1 VTLTTIRHLLATCCS
16 PKEGTTL
23 LKKTPIAWLALFL
36 SLFLVAAACGG
47 DDSPSAGSEGGDVTV
62 DPENCPDAEGDV
74 VVSGSST
81 VEPISVLVGEKLL
94 DCGSGVLAT
103 VDGPGTGDGFVL
115 FCTGDADISS
125 ASRPIK
131 EEEVADCDDAGIEF
145 IELKVAFDGISVL
158 TNPANDA
165 VDCLSF
171 EDLYALIGP
180 ESEGFDN
187 WSDGQD
193 LATELGTATVL
204 PDADLTITAPGAES
218 GTYDSFL
225 EIVFGD
231 ISEAR
236 AEEGKITEGQIEASR
251 NDYASQA
258 DDTAIIAAM
267 EAEDTPLGW
276 VGFAFAEEAGD
287 QVKELSVSVE
297 GGECV
302 EPTAE
307 TIADGSYPISRGLY
321 VYVNKAKAEE
331 NAAVAAFIDFYLSD
345 DGLASVSEAGYVDLP
360 ADQLEASVSTWEART
375 AGTTAE

>member
-1 VTLTTIRHLLATCCS
+1 VTLTTIRHLPVTCCS

-81 VEPISVLVGEKLL
+81 VEPISVLVGEKLI

-193 LATELGTATVL
+193 LATELGSATVL

-236 AEEGKITEGQIEASR
+236 AEEGKITEDQIETSR

>member
-1 VTLTTIRHLLATCCS
+1 M
-16 PKEGTTL
+16 

-115 FCTGDADISS
+115 FCTGDTDISS

-321 VYVNKAKAEE
+321 VYVNKAKAED